1 MKALIFISLL
11 IFFLFINFYSYKFG
25 KKFIVINYLFGL
37 VTLLLILILFFQNDS
52 NLDKVYNPPYYDGK
66 KIVPGKFD
74 E

>member
-11 IFFLFINFYSYKFG
+11 IFFLIINYYSYKFG
-25 KKFIVINYLFGL
+25 KKFIVINYLFGFA
-37 VTLLLILILFFQNDS
+37 TLLLILILFFKNDS
-52 NLDKVYNPPYYDGK
+52 NLNKKYNPPYYDGK

>member
-11 IFFLFINFYSYKFG
+11 IFFLIINYYSYKFG
-25 KKFIVINYLFGL
+25 KKFVLINYFFGFL
-37 VTLLLILILFFQNDS
+37 TLLVILILFFKNES
-52 NLDKVYNPPYYDGK
+52 NLNKTYSPPFYDGK